1 MGIRTAVVVG
11 LAAWAGWLLVRGILR
26 RRVPWIGL
34 ALIAVP
40 LLVLG
45 VSERQWISAEHTY
58 SAIARA
64 LAPGTEGVHCQR
76 LGETFTYAGAELGH
90 VEWDEDGRPIGAA
103 LISYETCGRLAAY
116 ADGPKQSP
124 PLEQVIAV
132 HVLTHESM
140 HLAGRLVES
149 DADCSAMQRDA
160 WTARQLGA
168 TAEQG
173 QRLAETYWREVY
185 PRMPDAYT
193 TGDCAP
199 DGPLDESPDDGV
211 WP

>member
-1 MGIRTAVVVG
+1 MGIRTIVVVG
-11 LAAWAGWLLVRGILR
+11 LAAWAGWLLVRGILN

-40 LLVLG
+40 LLLLG
-45 VSERQWISAEHTY
+45 WSERQWISAEHTY

-90 VEWDEDGRPIGAA
+90 VDWDEDGRPLGAA

-116 ADGPKQSP
+116 AEGDKDAP

-149 DADCSAMQRDA
+149 DADCAAMQRDA
-160 WTARQLGA
+160 WTAQQLGA
-168 TAEQG
+168 TAAQG
-173 QRLAETYWREVY
+173 RRLAQTYWREVY

-193 TGDCAP
+193 DRTCAAE
-199 DGPLDESPDDGV
+199 DLLDESPGDGV

>member
-1 MGIRTAVVVG
+1 VGIRTAVVVG
-11 LAAWAGWLLVRGILR
+11 LAAWAGWLLVRGILN

-40 LLVLG
+40 LLLLG
-45 VSERQWISAEHTY
+45 ISERQWISAEHTY

-103 LISYETCGRLAAY
+103 LVSYETCGRLAAY
-116 ADGPKQSP
+116 ADGPKDAP

-149 DADCSAMQRDA
+149 DADCAAMQRDA
-160 WTARQLGA
+160 WTAQQLGA
-168 TAEQG
+168 TAAQG
-173 QRLAETYWREVY
+173 QRLAETYAREVY

-193 TGDCAP
+193 DRACAP
-199 DGPLDESPDDGV
+199 DAALDESPGDAV